1 MGLSA
6 VLGVFSPCCRL
17 MARRRVEGRGGLLA
31 DIQTAI
37 LTEPLD
43 SLFHITGE
51 LGRLA
56 SYYPPYMIKTL
67 YSSSSNTYRVSAN
80 THTHTHSTH

>member
-1 MGLSA
+1 MFVYVYCSTSSLATFASRRCTSLNRADVFNLMGFKD
-6 VLGVFSPCCRL
+6 FSLQFIPPLQAGL
-17 MARRRVEGRGGLLA
+17 MARRRLEARGGLLA

-51 LGRLA
+51 LGR
-56 SYYPPYMIKTL
+56 
-67 YSSSSNTYRVSAN
+67 
-80 THTHTHSTH
+80 